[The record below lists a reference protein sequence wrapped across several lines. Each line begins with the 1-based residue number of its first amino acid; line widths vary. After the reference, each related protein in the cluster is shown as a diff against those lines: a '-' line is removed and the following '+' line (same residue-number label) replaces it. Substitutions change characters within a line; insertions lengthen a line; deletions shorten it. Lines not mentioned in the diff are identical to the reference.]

1 MGRSKWVYWW
11 DNGLIKSEGSYN
23 LGKGYGEWAYY
34 NSLGIKD
41 SIVNY
46 KSSIK
51 DGLYTTYYDDGKK
64 KEYGNY
70 NNGLKNGTWTKWWDN
85 GKKEI
90 EIVYSDGDLINKT
103 LYDFDGN
110 RINESLSSEI
120 EIKGDAIINA
130 KYGSIHLILYDEL
143 APKHVESFRLHAE
156 NGFYDG
162 TIFHRVIPGFMIQGG
177 DPNTKGDKKPV
188 MVLEGTQQSTMVG

>member
-1 MGRSKWVYWW
+1 MIKKGFNNYLSNILLITLFNGLIWGQKEYNVENLILNGDSYTKKFSEEIVNGSIFIMMGDIKVVLGRMRNGKKYDKWVYWW

-23 LGKGYGEWAYY
+23 LGKRYGEWAYY

-51 DGLYTTYYDDGKK
+51 DGLYTTYYGDGKK

-110 RINESLSSEI
+110 
-120 EIKGDAIINA
+120 
-130 KYGSIHLILYDEL
+130 
-143 APKHVESFRLHAE
+143 
-156 NGFYDG
+156 
-162 TIFHRVIPGFMIQGG
+162 
-177 DPNTKGDKKPV
+177 
-188 MVLEGTQQSTMVG
+188 